1 MIQNQ
6 VLKGTEMNELTKND
20 LKQAKKIAS
29 EKVEAI
35 KSDLERKLFKWFKSS
50 VRMEHG
56 QIKCAASYTVKNL
69 GHEWILFGDDEDK
82 YVRMYVKL
90 EVKTLVKS
98 IVGQWHENPSRVWL
112 QFRDYCLEMAA
123 AAAAKDA
130 IKKFTIKSA

>member
-1 MIQNQ
+1 
-6 VLKGTEMNELTKND
+6 MNELTKND

-35 KSDLERKLFKWFKSS
+35 KSDLELKLYKWFKSS

-56 QIKCAASYTVKNL
+56 QIKCAATYTVKNL
-69 GHEWILFGDDEDK
+69 GYEWMLNGDDEDK
-82 YVRMYVKL
+82 YVRMYIKMEL
-90 EVKTLVKS
+90 KRLVKS
-98 IVGQWHENPSRVWL
+98 IVGQWHENPGRVWL

-130 IKKFTIKSA
+130 IKKFTIQGA